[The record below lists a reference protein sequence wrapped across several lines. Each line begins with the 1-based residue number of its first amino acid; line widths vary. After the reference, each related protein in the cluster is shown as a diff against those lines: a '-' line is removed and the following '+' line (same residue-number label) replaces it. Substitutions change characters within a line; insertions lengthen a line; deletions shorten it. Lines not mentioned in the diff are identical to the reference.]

1 MSLAVIFLFESTLT
15 GDGEARRDGR
25 GGIRPASQSDLA
37 LLVPWAGA
45 DFGLHSPPQR
55 RAYRW
60 RPLALPSYIS
70 WLAMFQGGDM
80 PQNELL
86 PFPFTA
92 EATFPQVKGD
102 LEQRFPGCRVSGSL
116 RLQA

>member
-45 DFGLHSPPQR
+45 DFVYTRQRSDVLVDDVRSLCQVTSADWRCSKAATCRKTNCCLSPSRQKD
-55 RAYRW
+55 
-60 RPLALPSYIS
+60 I
-70 WLAMFQGGDM
+70 
-80 PQNELL
+80 
-86 PFPFTA
+86 
-92 EATFPQVKGD
+92 
-102 LEQRFPGCRVSGSL
+102 EQHFPGCRFSGSL